1 MGGAKKGST
10 SPSPNSG
17 ERNRLQQKPRLG
29 FDRRVGCGFIRR
41 RASRID
47 IIRAH
52 GVAKHRHSFLPIT
65 SISPPRRAGLVLP
78 SFLQSITADSDSGY
92 CLPAQVHPMP
102 QCRRCLFL
110 RRNLHV
116 YRPRPADAH
125 LPDNSGGRGRFLGS
139 KLPPRTTATTAQR
152 VRPLRAPAPAF
163 RAAFQLQHITEI
175 RTRPS
180 SLYWHRHTN
189 GEMLRTPSLGADGP
203 FTHLA
208 GSTSDLGLAS
218 TISGTLSQ
226 RRHRDCA
233 CDDAPEM
240 HHSPSQSDSSYSSVE
255 STSSHGSG
263 SGTGTRYSYSTSGSN
278 NSYQCVLRLVQLD
291 LRVRRLGRA
300 QEKVVARRLNVAEL
314 EMMRPLAMMA
324 AWRHEGLDQI
334 LLATALQRVGAL
346 IPPRGSLVGVL
357 SIAACDSLGRGGHD
371 GAVGGA
377 GVWSLILDVEL
388 PTSFAQLLTLRGGV
402 AR

>member
-1 MGGAKKGST
+1 MCRTERPASHACE
-10 SPSPNSG
+10 G
-17 ERNRLQQKPRLG
+17 EEDLY
-29 FDRRVGCGFIRR
+29 DV
-41 RASRID
+41 ASRAE
-47 IIRAH
+47 IR
-52 GVAKHRHSFLPIT
+52 
-65 SISPPRRAGLVLP
+65 
-78 SFLQSITADSDSGY
+78 ITADADSGY

-125 LPDNSGGRGRFLGS
+125 LPDNSGGRKRFLGS

-175 RTRPS
+175 RTRPLYS
-180 SLYWHRHTN
+180 YWHRHMN

-278 NSYQCVLRLVQLD
+278 NSNASYALYKWTS
-291 LRVRRLGRA
+291 
-300 QEKVVARRLNVAEL
+300 ES
-314 EMMRPLAMMA
+314 A
-324 AWRHEGLDQI
+324 ASGAHKKKWWR
-334 LLATALQRVGAL
+334 
-346 IPPRGSLVGVL
+346 GV
-357 SIAACDSLGRGGHD
+357 
-371 GAVGGA
+371 
-377 GVWSLILDVEL
+377 
-388 PTSFAQLLTLRGGV
+388 
-402 AR
+402 